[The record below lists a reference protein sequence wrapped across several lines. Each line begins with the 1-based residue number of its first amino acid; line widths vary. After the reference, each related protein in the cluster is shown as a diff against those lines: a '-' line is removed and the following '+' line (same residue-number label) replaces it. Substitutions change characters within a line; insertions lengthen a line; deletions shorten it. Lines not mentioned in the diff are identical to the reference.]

1 MGNSWIQQQN
11 NQAKQSD
18 SALRRFDGAVTALE
32 QFFWPRL
39 TKKSASLPGFPRF
52 CQDNN
57 TTIGRP
63 KTLSIRK

>member
-32 QFFWPRL
+32 QVFWPRL
-39 TKKSASLPGFPRF
+39 SKK
-52 CQDNN
+52 
-57 TTIGRP
+57 
-63 KTLSIRK
+63 LSILTRFPQVLSG

>member
-11 NQAKQSD
+11 NQAIQSG

-39 TKKSASLPGFPRF
+39 SKK
-52 CQDNN
+52 
-57 TTIGRP
+57 
-63 KTLSIRK
+63 